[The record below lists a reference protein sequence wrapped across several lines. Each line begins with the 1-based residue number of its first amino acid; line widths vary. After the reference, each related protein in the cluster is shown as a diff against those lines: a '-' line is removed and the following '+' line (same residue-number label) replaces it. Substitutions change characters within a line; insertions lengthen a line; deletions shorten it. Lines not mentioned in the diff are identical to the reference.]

1 MSFSGMNVHFCMLFI
16 NQSDTSDTNTTKGT
30 KIKLVSGTENAG
42 LVEIYLFGHWRG
54 VCGHTWDVLDAVVAC
69 RELGYLTATASGSQR
84 SSDLRIWPYSFA
96 CTGHESTLIQCGM
109 SETNYDCYYN
119 YALTFHNWA
128 DWAFVNCSSEYA
140 QVCMICFAHTLLDL
154 QWINL
159 LTWFQM

>member
-1 MSFSGMNVHFCMLFI
+1 MNVHFCMLFC

-69 RELGYLTATASGSQR
+69 RELGYLTATASGIR
-84 SSDLRIWPYSFA
+84 RRRYDARVWPYSFA
-96 CTGHESTLIQCGM
+96 CTGHESTLMQCGM
-109 SETNYDCYYN
+109 SETNHNCYYYYNFPN
-119 YALTFHNWA
+119 YL
-128 DWAFVNCSSEYA
+128 AFVNCSSEYA
-140 QVCMICFAHTLLDL
+140 QMYMICFAHTLLDL